1 MLSEVATQSQLC
13 SLIRLHTML
22 LCVIS
27 QCPIFVSLYL
37 FYFSVNS
44 VLFISSLLLLIT
56 NLLHS
61 EISYFAVWHKKG
73 YLISIF
79 VCRRV
84 RKRNQLRSLRQ
95 RLPHQLELEMT
106 QIRMRMIAGRVSPL
120 IMRKMWGERAM
131 VGISLSPLT
140 QTQQQQRLNHQTVY
154 VRENQ
159 GKNNCKSIIIIQE
172 ICIPHNIITITQQAV
187 SSHQQI
193 LLTVIHLHFCSSI
206 ATAHLI
212 CKLVFI
218 YYAYQYTVA
227 LICVFRTDCSVF
239 NFI

>member
-44 VLFISSLLLLIT
+44 VLFISWLLLLLT
-56 NLLHS
+56 CFTQKFL
-61 EISYFAVWHKKG
+61 VWHKKG

-159 GKNNCKSIIIIQE
+159 GKNNCKSIIII
-172 ICIPHNIITITQQAV
+172 
-187 SSHQQI
+187 
-193 LLTVIHLHFCSSI
+193 
-206 ATAHLI
+206 
-212 CKLVFI
+212 
-218 YYAYQYTVA
+218 
-227 LICVFRTDCSVF
+227 
-239 NFI
+239 